1 MIITRESKPK
11 MAESKCGKA
20 AGRKYEKQEPFIEIK
35 IHVFFSAF
43 TYLRV
48 WSESLACNKYFDLHQ
63 SIKSQVTINPG
74 AMVKSRL
81 IAVDKKQCIADKPV
95 RKNISW
101 VVGFKPY

>member
-1 MIITRESKPK
+1 MD
-11 MAESKCGKA
+11 
-20 AGRKYEKQEPFIEIK
+20 KQQVENMKNKSHLFEIK

-43 TYLRV
+43 TYLGV

-95 RKNISW
+95 RKYQLGCGVSS
-101 VVGFKPY
+101 